1 MFIMN
6 TSCDSFHPF
15 REKIMRNR
23 QSVVIKSN
31 KRQRGDNF
39 SFQGRSCSRFFKDK
53 YMHAFFTFHQDTGY
67 NGLSWIM
74 CTRVLLSP
82 MRSKLSSDNAEH
94 RQVVFNRAPCK
105 KHGRVLVRLQYICS
119 VDNIGLQIATKRLWI
134 ARSIAFY
141 LSHISTIFNLL
152 YCSFSIQKLKKQKS
166 SAKNQ
171 IF

>member
-119 VDNIGLQIATKRLWI
+119 IDNIGLQIATKRLWI

-141 LSHISTIFNLL
+141 LSAYFDDFQPIVLLFFNLE
-152 YCSFSIQKLKKQKS
+152 IEK
-166 SAKNQ
+166 AK
-171 IF
+171 IFR

>member
-1 MFIMN
+1 M
-6 TSCDSFHPF
+6 
-15 REKIMRNR
+15 
-23 QSVVIKSN
+23 IKSN

-141 LSHISTIFNLL
+141 LSAYFDDFQPIVLLFFNLE
-152 YCSFSIQKLKKQKS
+152 IEK
-166 SAKNQ
+166 AK
-171 IF
+171 IFR

>member
-1 MFIMN
+1 M
-6 TSCDSFHPF
+6 
-15 REKIMRNR
+15 
-23 QSVVIKSN
+23 IKSN

-141 LSHISTIFNLL
+141 LSAYFDDFQPIVLFFFNLE
-152 YCSFSIQKLKKQKS
+152 IEK
-166 SAKNQ
+166 AK
-171 IF
+171 IFR

>member
-15 REKIMRNR
+15 REKIMRNH

-141 LSHISTIFNLL
+141 LSAYFDDFQPIVLLFFNLE
-152 YCSFSIQKLKKQKS
+152 IEK
-166 SAKNQ
+166 AK
-171 IF
+171 IFR

>member
-1 MFIMN
+1 MFTMN

-53 YMHAFFTFHQDTGY
+53 YMHVFFTFHQDTGY

-141 LSHISTIFNLL
+141 LSAYFDDFQPIILLFFNLE
-152 YCSFSIQKLKKQKS
+152 IEK
-166 SAKNQ
+166 AK
-171 IF
+171 IFR

>member
-1 MFIMN
+1 MFTMN

-23 QSVVIKSN
+23 VVIKSN

-141 LSHISTIFNLL
+141 LSAYFDDFQPIVLLFFNLE
-152 YCSFSIQKLKKQKS
+152 IEK
-166 SAKNQ
+166 AK
-171 IF
+171 IFR

>member
-53 YMHAFFTFHQDTGY
+53 YMHVFFTFHQDTGY

-141 LSHISTIFNLL
+141 LSAYFDDFQPIVLLFFNLE
-152 YCSFSIQKLKKQKS
+152 IEK
-166 SAKNQ
+166 AK
-171 IF
+171 IFR

>member
-67 NGLSWIM
+67 NGLSWVM

-141 LSHISTIFNLL
+141 LSAYFDDFQPIVLLFFNLE
-152 YCSFSIQKLKKQKS
+152 IEK
-166 SAKNQ
+166 AK
-171 IF
+171 IFR

>member
-1 MFIMN
+1 M
-6 TSCDSFHPF
+6 
-15 REKIMRNR
+15 
-23 QSVVIKSN
+23 IKSN

-82 MRSKLSSDNAEH
+82 MRSKLSSDNTEH

-141 LSHISTIFNLL
+141 LSVYFDDFQPIVLLFFNLE
-152 YCSFSIQKLKKQKS
+152 IEK
-166 SAKNQ
+166 AK
-171 IF
+171 IFR

>member
-1 MFIMN
+1 M
-6 TSCDSFHPF
+6 
-15 REKIMRNR
+15 
-23 QSVVIKSN
+23 IKSN

-105 KHGRVLVRLQYICS
+105 KHGRVFVRLQYICS

-141 LSHISTIFNLL
+141 LSAYFDDFQPIVLLFFNLE
-152 YCSFSIQKLKKQKS
+152 IEK
-166 SAKNQ
+166 AK
-171 IF
+171 IFR

>member
-1 MFIMN
+1 M
-6 TSCDSFHPF
+6 
-15 REKIMRNR
+15 
-23 QSVVIKSN
+23 IKSN

-39 SFQGRSCSRFFKDK
+39 SFQGRSCSRFFKHK

-82 MRSKLSSDNAEH
+82 VRSKLSSDNAEH

-134 ARSIAFY
+134 VRSW
-141 LSHISTIFNLL
+141 SVSIFRIVNVIILL
-152 YCSFSIQKLKKQKS
+152 FFVDFCV
-166 SAKNQ
+166 AK
-171 IF
+171 IFRSKIKFFER

>member
-141 LSHISTIFNLL
+141 LSAYFDDFQPIVLLFFNLE
-152 YCSFSIQKLKKQKS
+152 IEK
-166 SAKNQ
+166 AK
-171 IF
+171 IFR

>member
-141 LSHISTIFNLL
+141 LSAYFDDFQPIVLLFFNLE
-152 YCSFSIQKLKKQKS
+152 IGK
-166 SAKNQ
+166 AK
-171 IF
+171 IFR

>member
-1 MFIMN
+1 M
-6 TSCDSFHPF
+6 
-15 REKIMRNR
+15 
-23 QSVVIKSN
+23 IKSN

-141 LSHISTIFNLL
+141 LSAYFDNFQPIVLLFFNLE
-152 YCSFSIQKLKKQKS
+152 IEK
-166 SAKNQ
+166 AK
-171 IF
+171 IFR